1 MVYYDLPEI
10 LLKRDCFFNLKI
22 RCDSSRFRG
31 ETVRLNSSARIHWGL
46 SLYLC
51 MHMLLKLCLQ
61 ETSGVFYLPLLHVHS
76 LALVKQGTPVVPFT
90 VPSQTTFGCSR
101 RAFLASSLNISHWCI
116 GLDSRLPRPSRV
128 DLCTPGGPRIEGL
141 LTRTLAYQII
151 VPFERYLG
159 LIERNALRLP
169 SSAPDAMPRTP
180 GTGWLEILWSFN
192 RVSTDLDTFSTLND
206 EESS

>member
-10 LLKRDCFFNLKI
+10 LLKRDCFSNLKI
-22 RCDSSRFRG
+22 RCDSSRFHR

-61 ETSGVFYLPLLHVHS
+61 ETSGMCIS

-101 RAFLASSLNISHWCI
+101 RALLASSRYISLWCS
-116 GLDSRLPRPSRV
+116 GLDSRLPRPSREQSLYSWGSA
-128 DLCTPGGPRIEGL
+128 DRRPTDSP
-141 LTRTLAYQII
+141 LAYQII
-151 VPFERYLG
+151 VPFEHYLG
-159 LIERNALRLP
+159 LVAEMLFDCPVLLRTQCRELLGQAGSR
-169 SSAPDAMPRTP
+169 SSDHSTGFLRT
-180 GTGWLEILWSFN
+180 
-192 RVSTDLDTFSTLND
+192 
-206 EESS
+206 